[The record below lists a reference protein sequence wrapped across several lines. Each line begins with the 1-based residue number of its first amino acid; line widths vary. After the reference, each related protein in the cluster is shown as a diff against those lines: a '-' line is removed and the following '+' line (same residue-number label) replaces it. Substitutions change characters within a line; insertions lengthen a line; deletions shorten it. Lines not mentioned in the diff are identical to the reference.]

1 MAQSFFRILKWVAAI
16 DEKKFDD
23 SAIDAYISTHNVY
36 KSSDIGVD
44 IPAIIKYAREHGISL
59 AAVPQEVINQYTYQ
73 PAQLVG

>member
-1 MAQSFFRILKWVAAI
+1 MSTMEQK
-16 DEKKFDD
+16 KKFDD